1 MCASAHCAVKMSV
14 QSHDVLEMNIYTV
27 RALLT
32 PQAECIYS
40 PLRLTKINALFYC
53 AACALQHILRALHLS
68 LCYSWASLSV
78 CCTAAAPLI
87 YARRS
92 CFIRNNRKQTGCF
105 GKPLNWKWEAELH
118 ICLKGYGWMNKHQLH
133 CSITSEMT
141 CKKCSLYMSTRK
153 LSKNINCQSYKP

>member
-1 MCASAHCAVKMSV
+1 MCASAPLRCQNECPKSRRAR
-14 QSHDVLEMNIYTV
+14 DENIYTV

-53 AACALQHILRALHLS
+53 AACALLHIMRAMHLS

-87 YARRS
+87 YARRAALVS
-92 CFIRNNRKQTGCF
+92 SETTANRRVALENRLIENERQSFISARK
-105 GKPLNWKWEAELH
+105 
-118 ICLKGYGWMNKHQLH
+118 
-133 CSITSEMT
+133 EMDE
-141 CKKCSLYMSTRK
+141 
-153 LSKNINCQSYKP
+153 